1 MAWTNRDQHSTVI
14 ANVIP
19 TEQFQPQERGILVY
33 GVNELGNPQPRLHM
47 AAVRVSPS
55 MNSQG
60 LANTVW
66 ALATLRWQPGE
77 LEMRPALARAAVRVA
92 PSMKAQEVANTLW
105 ALATLCWQAGEA
117 AMRSAL
123 EGAAMRVA
131 PSMKAQ
137 HIANT
142 LWALATLGWKPSAA
156 LSMCLKDLVVPL
168 FADGRGSRLP
178 VPHLSQLLQAHL
190 ATQILGLELI
200 TLPPPILE
208 LALEA
213 YRKEAQKVSVSSAQR
228 EVGASLHRLGMAYQ
242 LEYLTADGLFSI
254 DAAIVDRRIAVE
266 YDGPS
271 HFTRNTLEPLGHT
284 RLRDQLLSAIGWHV
298 VSIPFFEWE
307 RLHGTAKQDAY
318 VDRRVQALY

>member
-1 MAWTNRDQHSTVI
+1 
-14 ANVIP
+14 
-19 TEQFQPQERGILVY
+19 
-33 GVNELGNPQPRLHM
+33 
-47 AAVRVSPS
+47 
-55 MNSQG
+55 
-60 LANTVW
+60 
-66 ALATLRWQPGE
+66 
-77 LEMRPALARAAVRVA
+77 
-92 PSMKAQEVANTLW
+92 MKAQEVANTLW